1 MARSARVRRGRGR
14 RALGR
19 RADSG
24 RVPNTLP
31 SHPLDAYVG
40 TYTHP
45 AYGDTIVTRDA
56 SGLRLRLGTYE
67 FPIPHFHYDVFN
79 VAPPAVDPVH
89 NRFRWRVTFQTDVYG
104 SIGSLLAPVEPT
116 VPPIAFPGRR
126 NARATAR
133 HPASASMATVLVP
146 VRDTP

>member
-1 MARSARVRRGRGR
+1 M
-14 RALGR
+14 RAGCACDL
-19 RADSG
+19 A
-24 RVPNTLP
+24 P
-31 SHPLDAYVG
+31 
-40 TYTHP
+40 
-45 AYGDTIVTRDA
+45 
-56 SGLRLRLGTYE
+56 YE
-67 FPIPHFHYDVFN
+67 SPIPHFQYDVFN

-89 NRFRWRVTFQTDVYG
+89 NRFRRRVTFQTDVYG